1 MLEKVIINEKSHQKL
16 EVKLE
21 KQYLSTPKTKENII
35 ATPIIELSIT
45 DSLPSAPQTAVVA
58 DDKRIRVL
66 LGNPEVSTKR
76 LGELLLDICGD
87 KLSNEGR
94 NFMLLLVESK
104 RVEVLPE
111 VSELFEQL
119 KTQHEGVL
127 EAKVASAFKMT
138 DQQLKDLVVGLESKF
153 KRKIEAKVNVNPEL
167 IGGVKVEIGDEV
179 FDASVR
185 GKLEAMSVA
194 LKS

>member
-1 MLEKVIINEKSHQKL
+1 MAEVLTIARPYAEAVFRLAKAGNTLSDWSIMLKL
-16 EVKLE
+16 V
-21 KQYLSTPKTKENII
+21 
-35 ATPIIELSIT
+35 
-45 DSLPSAPQTAVVA
+45 AVVA
-58 DDKRIRVL
+58 DDKRIRTL
-66 LGNPEVSTKR
+66 LGNPEVSAKR

-94 NFMLLLVESK
+94 NFILLLVESK

-127 EAKVASAFKMT
+127 EAKVASAFAMT
-138 DQQLKDLVVGLESKF
+138 DEQLKDLVAGLESKF
-153 KRKIEAKVNVNPEL
+153 KCKIEAKVDVNSEL
-167 IGGVKVEIGDEV
+167 IGGVKVVIGDEV

>member
-1 MLEKVIINEKSHQKL
+1 MAEALTIARPYAEAAFRLAKAGDT
-16 EVKLE
+16 
-21 KQYLSTPKTKENII
+21 LSTWSSM
-35 ATPIIELSIT
+35 L
-45 DSLPSAPQTAVVA
+45 QFTAVIAV
-58 DDKRIRVL
+58 DKHIRTL

-87 KLSNEGR
+87 KLNNEGR
-94 NFMLLLVESK
+94 NFILLLVENK

-111 VSELFEQL
+111 IRDLFEQL
-119 KTQHEGVL
+119 KAQHEGVL
-127 EAKVASAFKMT
+127 EAKIASAFAMT
-138 DQQLKDLVVGLESKF
+138 DVQLKDLVAGLESKF
-153 KRKIEAKVNVNPEL
+153 KRKIEAKVNVSPEL

>member
-1 MLEKVIINEKSHQKL
+1 M
-16 EVKLE
+16 
-21 KQYLSTPKTKENII
+21 
-35 ATPIIELSIT
+35 
-45 DSLPSAPQTAVVA
+45 
-58 DDKRIRVL
+58 
-66 LGNPEVSTKR
+66 
-76 LGELLLDICGD
+76 GD
-87 KLSNEGR
+87 
-94 NFMLLLVESK
+94 
-104 RVEVLPE
+104 
-111 VSELFEQL
+111 LFEQL
-119 KTQHEGVL
+119 KAQHEGVL

>member
-1 MLEKVIINEKSHQKL
+1 MAEALTIARPYAEAVFRLAKAGNTLPAWSSMLQF
-16 EVKLE
+16 
-21 KQYLSTPKTKENII
+21 
-35 ATPIIELSIT
+35 A
-45 DSLPSAPQTAVVA
+45 AVVA
-58 DDKRIRVL
+58 GDERIRVL
-66 LGNPEVSTKR
+66 LSDPEVSTKR
-76 LGELLLDICGD
+76 LGELLLGICGN
-87 KLSNEGR
+87 KFSNEGR
-94 NFMLLLVESK
+94 NFILLLVENK

-111 VSELFEQL
+111 VSDLFEQL
-119 KTQHEGVL
+119 KAQHEGVL

-138 DQQLKDLVVGLESKF
+138 DRQLKDLVVGLESKF

>member
-1 MLEKVIINEKSHQKL
+1 MAEAL
-16 EVKLE
+16 
-21 KQYLSTPKTKENII
+21 TI
-35 ATPIIELSIT
+35 ARPYAEAVFRLAKAGN
-45 DSLPSAPQTAVVA
+45 SLPAWSGMLKFTAVVA

-87 KLSNEGR
+87 KLSDEGR

-127 EAKVASAFKMT
+127 ETKVASAFAMT
-138 DQQLKDLVVGLESKF
+138 DVQLKDLVAGLESKF
-153 KRKIEAKVNVNPEL
+153 KRKIEAKVNINPEL

>member
-1 MLEKVIINEKSHQKL
+1 MAEALTIARPYAEAVFRLAKVGNTLPAWSGMLKF
-16 EVKLE
+16 
-21 KQYLSTPKTKENII
+21 
-35 ATPIIELSIT
+35 
-45 DSLPSAPQTAVVA
+45 TAVVA

-127 EAKVASAFKMT
+127 EAKVASAFAMT
-138 DQQLKDLVVGLESKF
+138 DVQLKDLVAGLESKF
-153 KRKIEAKVNVNPEL
+153 KRKIEAKVHVNPEL